1 MVRVLFE
8 EALSDDQGEEG
19 ERQEHLEET
28 FSGGWFHYGAQPVIN
43 RFTCQALPRRFYGIP
58 SVYGVEIVQSR
69 CVDPMVNLCRKL
81 SQLLQISARK
91 AWPGGNA
98 GMRGSLL
105 LRGSHFPAAW
115 FSAPSANWTRST
127 GKR

>member
-58 SVYGVEIVQSR
+58 SVYGVEITTLSVT
-69 CVDPMVNLCRKL
+69 VMPCRGLKK
-81 SQLLQISARK
+81 SVPI
-91 AWPGGNA
+91 
-98 GMRGSLL
+98 
-105 LRGSHFPAAW
+105 
-115 FSAPSANWTRST
+115 
-127 GKR
+127 